1 MSIAPHAHF
10 APFAFLIGGEWVGTF
25 ADGKT
30 TDHQH
35 FEWEHDGKFIH
46 NRHHSSG
53 ERAHAGE
60 AIYAY
65 HPLQDRVIF
74 WYWDV
79 TGGISSGHF
88 TVQGDELHAEEEYR
102 GEQSYKMRSVWK
114 PVDVDLYD
122 SQQYAWQNE
131 AWQPLWTVRYCRN
144 PSQGEKKK

>member
-1 MSIAPHAHF
+1 MSISSVYAYFKAF
-10 APFAFLIGGEWVGTF
+10 EFLIGGEWVGTF

-35 FEWEHDGKFIH
+35 FEWERDGKFIH
-46 NRHHSSG
+46 NRHHSTG

-65 HPLQDRVIF
+65 DSVQGKVVF

-88 TVQGDELHAEEEYR
+88 TVHGDELHAEEEYR
-102 GEQSYKMRSVWK
+102 GEQNYKMRSVWK
-114 PVDVDLYD
+114 PVNANEYD
-122 SQQYAWQNE
+122 SQQFAWQDD
-131 AWQPLWTVRYCRN
+131 AWQPLWSVRYRRK
-144 PSQGEKKK
+144 SS